1 MGVPGFFWYI
11 RSKYPMAVEKVDAAS
26 ILSQCDNLFIDLNAV
41 THSATH
47 GTDDNPVTPSDEI
60 VQARLMK
67 ELDTIIML
75 LNPQK
80 FIYFSV
86 DGTVPRSKMNQQRDR
101 RFVAGKKRVAQM
113 KESGSEDLFDANS
126 ISPGTAFMERVN
138 KMIEY
143 YISVRLST
151 DPAWKKLTVLY
162 SSYHCPGEGEHKIMN
177 YLRES
182 IKTGAFSDNDHN
194 VIYGSDADL
203 ILLAMTM
210 HKKNVSVMRQA
221 DVYGPKNPV
230 IPRQVSLVRK
240 NDA

>member
-1 MGVPGFFWYI
+1 MGVPGFFWYV
-11 RSKYPMAVEKVDAAS
+11 RSRYPMSVEKVDTAS

-41 THSATH
+41 IHSATH
-47 GTDDNPVTPSDEI
+47 GADDSPVTPSDEI

-80 FIYFSV
+80 LIYFSV

-101 RFVAGKKRVAQM
+101 RFVSGKRRMAQIE
-113 KESGSEDLFDANS
+113 KSGSEDVFDSNA

-138 KMIEY
+138 EMIQY
-143 YISVRLST
+143 YISLRMST

-162 SSYHCPGEGEHKIMN
+162 SSYHCPGEGEHKILS

-182 IKTGAFSDNDHN
+182 IEAGAFSDNDHN

-203 ILLAMTM
+203 ILLAMTL
-210 HKKNVSVMRQA
+210 HKKNISVMRQV
-221 DVYGPKNPV
+221 DTFGPKNSV
-230 IPRQVSLVRK
+230 ITKQVGLRCWK
-240 NDA
+240 DD